1 MPRRIPQPTPR
12 NPWTGDRIDAH
23 AFFQFIPG
31 VEITSGVFAN
41 VKGRKF
47 GAWVD
52 ADSRANGYNSGDLIQ
67 QPAYIFESILRDI
80 LSLTSTSI
88 DYASFDTVGNTTDG
102 KRDNWLFDRSV
113 HKQQN
118 SLSLCDSL
126 MEESACAYIRDS
138 NNKEKI
144 VALDDYTP
152 SLSLDS
158 RDILFEAGKPIV
170 KTSQVHTSKIFNEFF
185 LNYRFNHG
193 SGAYDKQLFVTG
205 SDNNLS
211 SNTRSDKSPLDTFE
225 GLCATSQTHFNVTRR
240 WSFDSDWIRDDATAE
255 LFIKLMADW
264 LTFRKWI
271 VEVKMPFNT
280 RTLSLEIMDQV
291 KWNISLLPVSIR
303 DTKVSGFTATG
314 SITGGTL
321 AADDYYYVITAKDK
335 YGETQ
340 ASVQKTGTVASGT
353 TGSVA
358 LTWTALTGATGYRI
372 YRSTTSED
380 FTSKPYYDIAS
391 GGTTTYTDTGAAAS
405 GTGTAPANA
414 VGFFVTNLVYYPRQ
428 AQILARFLAVPLI
441 SRTGLSGY
449 GEEEYGKQ
457 YGYTGW

>member
-1 MPRRIPQPTPR
+1 MI
-12 NPWTGDRIDAH
+12 IDPHSNFYGTEYRFDFYAD
-23 AFFQFIPG
+23 
-31 VEITSGVFAN
+31 

-52 ADSRANGYNSGDLIQ
+52 ADSRNNGYNSGDLIES
-67 QPAYIFESILRDI
+67 PAYIIESVFRDV
-80 LSLTSTSI
+80 LGLTSSSI
-88 DYASFDTVGNTTDG
+88 DYTSFDTVGNTTDG
-102 KRDNWLFDRSV
+102 KRDDWKLARSFTR
-113 HKQQN
+113 QE
-118 SLSLCDSL
+118 LSLAIVEQIARD
-126 MEESACAYIRDS
+126 SACVSIRDS
-138 NNKEKI
+138 DNKERV
-144 VALDDYTP
+144 VALDFYTP

-158 RDILFEAGKPIV
+158 RDILIDENGRPMVGA
-170 KTSQVHTSKIFNEFF
+170 SQVHPSKIFNEFF
-185 LNYRFNHG
+185 LDYRLDYGTGNHN
-193 SGAYDKQLFVTG
+193 KQLFITA
-205 SDNNLS
+205 SDQNLT
-211 SNTRSDKSPLDTFE
+211 SNTRSDKSPLDTFT
-225 GLCATSQTHFNVTRR
+225 GLCSTSQTHFNITRR
-240 WSFDSDWIRDDATAE
+240 WNYATDYIRDDATAE

-291 KWNISLLPVSIR
+291 KWNLSLLPVSIR
-303 DTKVSGFTATG
+303 DVKVSGLTATG

-321 AADDYYYVITAKDK
+321 AADDYYYVITATDK

-353 TGSVA
+353 TGSVV
-358 LTWTALTGATGYRI
+358 LGWTALTGATGYRI
-372 YRSTTSED
+372 YRSTTSGD
-380 FTSKPYYDIAS
+380 FTSESYYDVS
-391 GGTTTYTDTGAAAS
+391 GGATVSYTDTGAAAS

-449 GEEEYGKQ
+449 GEEPFGKQ